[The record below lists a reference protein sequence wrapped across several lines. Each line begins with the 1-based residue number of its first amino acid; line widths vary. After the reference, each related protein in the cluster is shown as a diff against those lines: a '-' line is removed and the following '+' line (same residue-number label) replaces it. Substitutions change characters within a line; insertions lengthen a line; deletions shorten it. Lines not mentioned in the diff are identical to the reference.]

1 MSKKCAIC
9 GEKIGFSEGKFISEK
24 YVCKAC
30 YELNEKKK
38 LSEPHKD
45 NKDGGYSMGEGL
57 IHMAD
62 AFENDS
68 VFSSSI
74 NKK

>member
-9 GEKIGFSEGKFISEK
+9 GVEIGFSLGEFISDK
-24 YVCKAC
+24 YVCNTC

-38 LSEPHKD
+38 LSEQKEE
-45 NKDGGYSMGEGL
+45 NKETGSNMGRGL
-57 IHMAD
+57 SYMAD
-62 AFENDS
+62 AFKDDEVFTSS
-68 VFSSSI
+68 V